1 MADNKKLREQNKKTS
16 DSRKNIDVNKKV
28 LDQQKAELERQS
40 NLQEIQNKIQ
50 TTQLTA
56 QKLKDAGDTKNAE
69 ILERSLQDIID
80 TLENNKNS
88 AAVAKR
94 LSELVTLEENAQKSA
109 DLISKDL
116 FRNIQDQVD
125 NKGEREKEKLENTIG
140 STNLQDLTKK
150 LQFDKEGE
158 EARGTLGTND
168 LGKRIDALSLGART
182 SEDKERA
189 ETLKKAF
196 TDAQSNLQKAMASG
210 DEEQIKL
217 ARKQIQNLE
226 QTVKTDEEFREE
238 RDKADKSQS
247 TLLRISEGIKGFN
260 DKLSDMAKGGGFV
273 AGLAGIVLAVFS
285 PETLSNIV
293 MKVVDWFS
301 TLVDSLEAIVNGD
314 FEEFKNIFND
324 NLALFSGLFGLALFY
339 FGPAL
344 FGGIFRVL
352 KALKTFRAFM
362 LVTALPSLYAF
373 FTGMIASI
381 GAALVPMLPIIA
393 IGAAIALLIGG
404 LLYGFNKLKES
415 LGPGATIMDTLKVAA
430 LYFVDFLAM
439 LVNGITFIPR
449 KIIGFLGKRAAK
461 WLFGDD
467 VDTSMFDKISEGLRT
482 DRGKTAAAE
491 IRAKNE
497 AAEAER
503 LAQEQL
509 EKERQSKIGTGE
521 GFDMSQ
527 LTTENADILADL
539 QAQGFEM
546 PPMAL
551 QTTNQSNVS
560 NSQSTTIVTERP
572 SRATI
577 FHDLNSSA
585 VFR

>member
-28 LDQQKAELERQS
+28 LDQQKVELERQS

-69 ILERSLQDIID
+69 ILERSLQDITD

-109 DLISKDL
+109 DLINKDL
-116 FRNIQDQVD
+116 FRNIQNQVD
-125 NKGEREKEKLENTIG
+125 TKDEKEKEKLENTIG

-217 ARKQIQNLE
+217 ARKQIQSLE
-226 QTVKTDEEFREE
+226 STVKTDEDFREE

-247 TLLRISEGIKGFN
+247 TLLRISDGIKGFN
-260 DKLSDMAKGGGFV
+260 DKLSDMAKGGGFI

-344 FGGIFRVL
+344 FGGIFSVL
-352 KALKTFRAFM
+352 NALKTFRAFM
-362 LVTALPSLYAF
+362 LVTAFPALTAF
-373 FTGMIASI
+373 FTGMMTSIA
-381 GAALVPMLPIIA
+381 ATLVPMLPIIA
-393 IGAAIALLIGG
+393 IGAGIVAILGVLLFA
-404 LLYGFNKLKES
+404 FNKLRES
-415 LGPGATIMDTLKVAA
+415 LGPGASIVDTLKVAG
-430 LYFVDFLAM
+430 LYFIDFLSM

-449 KIIGFLGKRAAK
+449 KLIAFLGKRAAG
-461 WLFGDD
+461 WLLGDD
-467 VDTSMFDKISEGLRT
+467 FDTSALDAISDGLRT

-497 AAEAER
+497 AAAAEEA
-503 LAQEQL
+503 L

-527 LTTENADILADL
+527 LGSENADILADL
-539 QAQGFEM
+539 QASGFQM
-546 PPMAL
+546 PNMAL
-551 QTTNQSNVS
+551 QNTNQSNVN

>member
-28 LDQQKAELERQS
+28 LDQQKVELERQS

-69 ILERSLQDIID
+69 ILERSLQDITD

-94 LSELVTLEENAQKSA
+94 LSELVILEENAQKSA
-109 DLISKDL
+109 DLINKDL
-116 FRNIQDQVD
+116 FRNIQNQVD
-125 NKGEREKEKLENTIG
+125 TKDEKEKEKLENTIG
-140 STNLQDLTKK
+140 SANLQDLTKK

-238 RDKADKSQS
+238 RNKADKSQS
-247 TLLRISEGIKGFN
+247 TLLRISDGIKGFN
-260 DKLSDMAKGGGFV
+260 DKLSDMAKGGGFI

-344 FGGIFRVL
+344 FGGIFSVL
-352 KALKTFRAFM
+352 NALKTFRAFM
-362 LVTALPSLYAF
+362 LVTAFPALTAF
-373 FTGMIASI
+373 FTGMMTSIA
-381 GAALVPMLPIIA
+381 ATLVPMLPIIA
-393 IGAAIALLIGG
+393 IGAGIVAILGVLLFA
-404 LLYGFNKLKES
+404 FNKLRES
-415 LGPGATIMDTLKVAA
+415 LGPGASIMDTLKVAA
-430 LYFVDFLAM
+430 LYLVDFLSM
-439 LVNGITFIPR
+439 LVNAITFIPR
-449 KIIGFLGKRAAK
+449 KIIGLIGPAAAK
-461 WLFGDD
+461 FLFGDD
-467 VDTSMFDKISEGLRT
+467 VDTSMFDAISDGLRT

-497 AAEAER
+497 AAAAEEA
-503 LAQEQL
+503 L

-539 QAQGFEM
+539 QASGFQM
-546 PPMAL
+546 PNMAL
-551 QTTNQSNVS
+551 QNTNQSNVS